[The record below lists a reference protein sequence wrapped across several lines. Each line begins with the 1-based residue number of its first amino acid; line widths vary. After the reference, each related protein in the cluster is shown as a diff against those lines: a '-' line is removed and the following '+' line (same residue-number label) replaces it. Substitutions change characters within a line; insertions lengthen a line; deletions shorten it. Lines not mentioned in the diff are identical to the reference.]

1 MEHLI
6 HCPACGGPVITYKN
20 PFPTADIVAIREGRV
35 LLILRKNPP
44 EGWALPG
51 GFIDYGESAED
62 AAVRELQEETG
73 LTAASLRLVG
83 VYSRFGRDPRFHTLT
98 VVYLA
103 DVSGKESAGDDAK
116 EARWFPLQELPAHI
130 AFDHRDIIADAVRL
144 AANNVP
150 NEPS

>member
-6 HCPACGGPVITYKN
+6 YCPACGGPVLGYNN
-20 PFPTADIVAIREGRV
+20 PFPTADLVAIQERQV

-44 EGWALPG
+44 SGWALPG

-73 LTAASLRLVG
+73 LYAANLRLVG

-98 VVYLA
+98 VAYRA
-103 DVSGKESAGDDAK
+103 EVSGALNAGDDASD
-116 EARWFPLQELPAHI
+116 ARWFPLDGLPDNI
-130 AFDHRDIIADAVRL
+130 AFDHRDIIRDACL
-144 AANNVP
+144 LNG
-150 NEPS
+150 